1 MRGKTIK
8 IFVVL
13 ASTAIISSAALA
25 DDEDD
30 VRAVIAEYV
39 ATETTDLAKQA
50 TLMSDDR
57 VYITGGYR
65 FTDNV
70 ANMKGQIATQ
80 NRNRATDPE
89 TQSIVTIE
97 DLMVRMHGDA
107 ATVSFYR
114 FFNIIWSADAIAAG
128 ATGPGPRQV
137 VSMVLARDGR
147 EWKIVQTHQGPLGGQ

>member
-1 MRGKTIK
+1 MRGKAIK
-8 IFVVL
+8 IFAVL
-13 ASTAIISSAALA
+13 AATAIISPAALA

-80 NRNRATDPE
+80 NRNRAMDPD

-97 DLMVRMHGDA
+97 DLMIRMHGDA
-107 ATVSFYR
+107 ATASFYR
-114 FFNIIWSADAIAAG
+114 FFNIVWSADAIAAG
-128 ATGPGPRQV
+128 ASGPGPRQV
-137 VSMVLARDGR
+137 VSMVLAKDGR
-147 EWKIVQTHQGPLGGQ
+147 DWKIVQTHQTALGGQ